1 MDLAQCD
8 LAPKT
13 IFDAARL
20 AKIDSLISD
29 LSQVS
34 TDYNEDSIYS
44 QAGQTR
50 WLHRGNRYARTY
62 TREERIAQEDW
73 RTKERVRQIAK
84 KAREIVP

>member
-8 LAPKT
+8 QAPKT

-20 AKIDSLISD
+20 AKIDSLIAD

-44 QAGQTR
+44 QAGFSR
-50 WLHRGNRYARTY
+50 WLNRGNRRARRTY
-62 TREERIAQEDW
+62 TRRERIANEDR
-73 RTKERVRQIAK
+73 RTREGVRQIA
-84 KAREIVP
+84 